1 MDLKREFSDLFDRI
15 GGAPRPPRYPLVA
28 IEVSP
33 DRVTA
38 IRMNAIGNSGKLRLG
53 AVQTRPIPEGAIEVS
68 LTKPNILD
76 PKAVSAAVKE
86 VLHRLDSRDH
96 RISVLLPDDVARV
109 ALLGFATLPK
119 TRREL
124 VELVRFRMAK
134 SLPFKPEEAE
144 MDLMIL
150 GGGASRPGASAATV
164 LASFVH
170 SDVVEQYE
178 GLLASCGYWPGL
190 VSLSTFELFNLFRQR
205 FAERKLADKDSLVL
219 NVTRHYLSVL
229 ILRDTDVIF
238 YRCKPHVTGAG
249 GGDPLADIRR
259 EVYTSLAFYQEKLL
273 GRGIGRVFLRSVSLP
288 LEGIREAVS
297 AEAGG
302 ELEVLDPLPLLPQN
316 GGPFLGAE
324 DAAVAAP
331 AIGAVL
337 GRRA

>member
-1 MDLKREFSDLFDRI
+1 VDLKRQFSDLFDRI
-15 GGAPRPPRYPLVA
+15 GAEPRVPRYPLVS
-28 IEVSP
+28 IEIAP

-38 IRMNAIGNSGKLRLG
+38 VRMGDIGKSGKMRLD
-53 AVQTRPIPEGAIEVS
+53 AVQTRPIPDGAIEVS
-68 LTKPNILD
+68 LTRPNILD
-76 PKAVSAAVKE
+76 PKVVSAAVKE
-86 VLHRLDSRDH
+86 ALHQLDSRDH

-150 GGGASRPGASAATV
+150 DGRAARPGASAATV

-170 SDVVEQYE
+170 SEVVQQYE
-178 GLLASCGYWPGL
+178 DLLVECGYWPGL
-190 VSLSTFELFNLFRQR
+190 VTLSTFELYNLFRPR

-238 YRCKPHVTGAG
+238 YRCKPHVSGAG
-249 GGDPLADIRR
+249 TLDPLADVRR

-288 LEGIREAVS
+288 QDGIREAVS

-302 ELEVLDPLPLLPQN
+302 ELEVLDALALLPQN
-316 GGPFLGAE
+316 GGPFLGSE
-324 DAAVAAP
+324 DAALAAP

-337 GRRA
+337 GRRP

>member
-1 MDLKREFSDLFDRI
+1 MNLKRQFSDLFDRI
-15 GGAPRPPRYPLVA
+15 GGEPLPPRYPLAAVELA
-28 IEVSP
+28 P

-38 IRMNAIGNSGKLRLG
+38 VRLG
-53 AVQTRPIPEGAIEVS
+53 AVGKGGRLRLETVQTRPIPGGAIEVS

-76 PKAVSAAVKE
+76 EEAVGTALKE
-86 VLHRLDSRDH
+86 VLHPLRPGDH
-96 RISVLLPDDVARV
+96 RISVLIPDDVARV

-124 VELVRFRMAK
+124 AELVRFRMAK
-134 SLPFKPEEAE
+134 SLPFKPEEAV

-150 GGGASRPGASAATV
+150 AGRAPQPGASAVSV

-170 SDVVEQYE
+170 HGVVEQYE

-190 VSLSTFELFNLFRQR
+190 VSLSTFELFNLFRPR
-205 FAERKLADKDSLVL
+205 FAERRLPDRDSLVL

-238 YRCKPHVTGAG
+238 YRCKPHLSGSG
-249 GGDPLADIRR
+249 NGDPLADVRR

-288 LEGIREAVS
+288 LDGIRAAVS
-297 AEAGG
+297 AEAAG

-316 GGPFLGAE
+316 GGPRLGPE

>member
-1 MDLKREFSDLFDRI
+1 VDLKRQFSDLFDRI
-15 GGAPRPPRYPLVA
+15 GADPLPPRYPLVA
-28 IEVSP
+28 VELAP

-38 IRMNAIGNSGKLRLG
+38 VQLAADRKSGRLRLE
-53 AVQTRPIPEGAIEVS
+53 AVQTRPVPDGAIEVS

-76 PKAVSAAVKE
+76 PKAVAAAVTE
-86 VLHRLDSRDH
+86 ALHRLGPKDH
-96 RISVLLPDDVARV
+96 RVSVLLPDDVARV

-124 VELVRFRMAK
+124 AELVRFRMAK
-134 SLPFKPEEAE
+134 SLPFKPEEAV
-144 MDLMIL
+144 MDLMVL
-150 GGGASRPGASAATV
+150 EGRAPQPGASAASV

-170 SDVVEQYE
+170 RGVVEQYE
-178 GLLASCGYWPGL
+178 GLFASCGYWPGL
-190 VSLSTFELFNLFRQR
+190 VSLSTFEMFNLFRPR
-205 FAERKLADKDSLVL
+205 FAERRLADKDSLVL

-238 YRCKPHVTGAG
+238 YRCKPHLSGTGS
-249 GGDPLADIRR
+249 GDPLVDVRR

-288 LEGIREAVS
+288 LDRIREVVS

-302 ELEVLDPLPLLPQN
+302 ELEVLDPLPLVPQN
-316 GGPFLGAE
+316 GGPRLGPE